1 MATKK
6 QRAKIAPPPEDN
18 QHPAPPA
25 ETTQQPED
33 DQPLELGPQPAQ
45 RPAPPS
51 DTTSRAFAEW
61 VHDWAQ
67 DEEGL
72 IDDFRWAEQ
81 RKAQVWALHKALAD
95 KADTTPLTFED
106 AALYLGGRGLRTVVK
121 MVQEGTLQAVRM
133 ATTTRPAG
141 KATRCIRLGTLRAYL
156 LQNRKEAPR

>member
-6 QRAKIAPPPEDN
+6 KKAKTEQPPEDN
-18 QHPAPPA
+18 
-25 ETTQQPED
+25 
-33 DQPLELGPQPAQ
+33 QPLELGPQPAQ

-51 DTTSRAFAEW
+51 DTTSRAFVEW

-72 IDDFRWAEQ
+72 IDDFQWTEQ
-81 RKAQVWALHKALAD
+81 RKSQVWELHKALAD
-95 KADTTPLTFED
+95 KSATTPLTFED

-121 MVQEGTLQAVRM
+121 MVQEGMLPSVRM

-141 KATRCIRLGTLRAYL
+141 RTGRCILLGDLRAYL
-156 LQNRKEAPR
+156 LQNRKGAVR